1 MSEYIDIDYFRKV
14 DLRVG
19 EIEEAE
25 RVPGSD
31 KLLRI
36 KVDIGGEKRE
46 VVAGIAGQYKPEEL
60 IGRQIII
67 VVNLQ
72 PRKIRGIW
80 SQGMLLAASVGEEGI
95 PVLIQPEK
103 KVPPGSRIT

>member
-14 DLRVG
+14 DLRIG
-19 EIEEAE
+19 EVEQAE

-31 KLLRI
+31 KLLKI
-36 KVDIGGEKRE
+36 KVNLGDEKRE
-46 VVAGIAGQYKPEEL
+46 LVAGIAGQYKPEEL
-60 IGRQIII
+60 IGRQIVV

-72 PRKIRGIW
+72 PKKIRGIW
-80 SQGMLLAASVGEEGI
+80 SQGMLLAASVGEEGT

-103 KVPPGSRIT
+103 KVPLGSRIT